1 MKERVDGQRVDAG
14 DSMHLSSSSADNSGA
29 VRGSKAPSR
38 HHRVAILVETSSGWG
53 RRLIRGITNF
63 VEKHEAWDI
72 DITPRDVF
80 AEHAL
85 PKGWKGDGV
94 IARIRTPEMAKR
106 LRRLGLPVVNVSGIE
121 LENCDFPRVTTNF
134 NATARLA
141 ADHFVE
147 RGYNHFAYAGPLQQ
161 SYVARH
167 AEAFREAAAAKR
179 NQTIELFDTSA
190 LQANQHG
197 SALARKL
204 GDWVAGIHRSCGLFS
219 WSIADAM
226 LLLRL
231 CADRDIAVPDE
242 IAILAG
248 DDDPLLCNI
257 CRPTLSG
264 LVVASEQ
271 IGYQAA
277 QRLCNL
283 MTGGL
288 DDGKPQMIDPV
299 EVHTRNSTNALAI
312 KDEELR
318 RAMRY
323 LRENAHRDLSID
335 EVADFVPMSR
345 RSLER
350 RFRTHFGGSPLAQ
363 LQRLRLA
370 RVRQLLA
377 MTDLPVSQVALKC
390 GFASPVYMTA
400 VFRQEVGTT
409 PLRYR
414 AKLRAR

>member
-1 MKERVDGQRVDAG
+1 M
-14 DSMHLSSSSADNSGA
+14 
-29 VRGSKAPSR
+29 SR

-63 VEKHEAWDI
+63 VDKHEAWDI

-80 AEHAL
+80 AEHQL
-85 PKGWKGDGV
+85 PSGWDGDGV

-106 LRRLGLPVVNVSGIE
+106 LRRLRVPVVNVSGIE
-121 LENCDFPRVTTNF
+121 LKNCDFPRVTTNF
-134 NATARLA
+134 NATAQLA

-161 SYVARH
+161 AYVARH
-167 AEAFREAAAAKR
+167 AGAFRAAAAAKR
-179 NQTIELFDTSA
+179 DQTVELFDTSL
-190 LQANQHG
+190 LQADRREPALE
-197 SALARKL
+197 SAI
-204 GDWVAGIHRSCGLFS
+204 GDWVAGLRRSCGLFS

-231 CADRDIAVPDE
+231 CTDRDIAVPDE

-248 DDDPLLCNI
+248 DDDPLLCNL

-277 QRLCNL
+277 QRLHNL
-283 MTGGL
+283 ISGGP
-288 DDGKPQMIDPV
+288 DAGQPQLIDPV
-299 EVHTRNSTNALAI
+299 EVDTRNSTNALAI
-312 KDEELR
+312 KDEDLR

-350 RFRTHFGGSPLAQ
+350 RFRAHFGDSPLAQ

-370 RVRQLLA
+370 HVRQLLA
-377 MTDLPVSQVALKC
+377 MTDLPVSQVARKC

>member
-1 MKERVDGQRVDAG
+1 
-14 DSMHLSSSSADNSGA
+14 MHLRSPDSDDAGA
-29 VRGSKAPSR
+29 VRRSKVAGR
-38 HHRVAILVETSSGWG
+38 HHRVAILVETSTGWG

-63 VEKHEAWDI
+63 VDKHEAWDV

-80 AEHAL
+80 AEQVLHR
-85 PKGWKGDGV
+85 GWDGDGV
-94 IARIRTPEMAKR
+94 IARIRTPEMARRLKR
-106 LRRLGLPVVNVSGIE
+106 LGVPVVNVSGIE
-121 LENCDFPRVTTNF
+121 LKECNFPRVTTNF
-134 NATARLA
+134 AATAQLA

-167 AEAFREAAAAKR
+167 ADAFRVAAAAR
-179 NQTIELFDTSA
+179 HDQTIELFDTSF
-190 LQANQHG
+190 LQNDGRQEKVTD
-197 SALARKL
+197 KL
-204 GDWVAGIHRSCGLFS
+204 SEWVTGLRRSCGLFS

-231 CADRDIAVPDE
+231 CSDRDIAVPDE
-242 IAILAG
+242 IAVLAG
-248 DDDPLLCNI
+248 DDDPLLCNV

-277 QRLCNL
+277 QRLHHL
-283 MTGGL
+283 TSGGA
-288 DDGKPQMIDPV
+288 DNGEPQLIDPV
-299 EVHTRNSTNALAI
+299 EVQTRNSTNALAI
-312 KDEELR
+312 KDEEIR

-323 LRENAHRDLSID
+323 LRENAHRDLSIE
-335 EVADFVPMSR
+335 EVAEFVPMSR

-350 RFRTHFGGSPLAQ
+350 RFRAHFGGSPLTQ
-363 LQRLRLA
+363 LHRLRLA

-377 MTDLPVSQVALKC
+377 MTDLPVSQVAHKC

-400 VFRQEVGTT
+400 VFRQAVGTT

>member
-1 MKERVDGQRVDAG
+1 MKERVDESGDDAG
-14 DSMHLSSSSADNSGA
+14 KSMHLSSSSSEPSGT
-29 VRGSKAPSR
+29 VRGPKVPSR

-80 AEHAL
+80 AEHLL
-85 PKGWKGDGV
+85 PKGWSGDGV

-106 LRRLGLPVVNVSGIE
+106 LRRLDVPVVNVSGIE
-121 LENCDFPRVTTNF
+121 VEHCDFPRMTTDF

-161 SYVARH
+161 AYVARH

-179 NQTIELFDTSA
+179 DQTVELFDTSVLRGKPA
-190 LQANQHG
+190 PIGAG
-197 SALARKL
+197 GKL

-231 CADRDIAVPDE
+231 CTDRDIAVPDE

-277 QRLCNL
+277 QRLYNL

-288 DDGKPQMIDPV
+288 DDAKPQLIDPV
-299 EVHTRNSTNALAI
+299 EVHARNSTNALAI

-318 RAMRY
+318 RAMRF

-350 RFRTHFGGSPLAQ
+350 RFRAHFGGSPLAQ
-363 LQRLRLA
+363 LQRIRLCG
-370 RVRQLLA
+370 VRQLLA

-400 VFRQEVGTT
+400 VFRQEVGTS
-409 PLRYR
+409 PLRYC
-414 AKLRAR
+414 AKLRGR